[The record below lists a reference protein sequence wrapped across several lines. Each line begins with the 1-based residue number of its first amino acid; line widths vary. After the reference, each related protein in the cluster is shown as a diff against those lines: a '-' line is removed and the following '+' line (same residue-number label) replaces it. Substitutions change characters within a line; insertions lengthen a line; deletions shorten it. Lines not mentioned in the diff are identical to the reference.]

1 MRLSILHL
9 IFACIATAAFLLFI
23 FAKWESKNE
32 QIKNLNREILI
43 MQAKI
48 EILDKHGNK
57 VLAYAR
63 IIKGLDLLIGA
74 KLSEKQKN
82 ILTEKLYSISIDY
95 KIDPLLILAVIRHES
110 KGDPYAKGMYGT
122 GKKSGA
128 LGLMQIKYSSALEV
142 ARSIG
147 IKIHSPEDLFDPEI
161 NLMVGTTYLLRMI
174 AKYKNLQHA
183 LIAYNIGFGSLDGK
197 LKSGEDAPT
206 KYYKGVMKEYR
217 FLTEGIFYFPSFR
230 IPVDGKLQ

>member
-9 IFACIATAAFLLFI
+9 IFACLATAAFVFFV

-32 QIKNLNREILI
+32 QIKNLNKEILI
-43 MQAKI
+43 MQSKM
-48 EILDKHGNK
+48 ENLSKQGNK

-63 IIKGLDLLIGA
+63 IIKGLDILFGT
-74 KLSEKQKN
+74 KLSEKQKGL
-82 ILTEKLYSISIDY
+82 LTEKLYGIETDY
-95 KIDPLLILAVIRHES
+95 KIDPLLILAVMRHES
-110 KGDPYAKGMYGT
+110 KGDPNARGMYAT

-147 IKIHSPEDLFDPEI
+147 IKIHSQEDLFDPEI
-161 NLMVGTTYLLRMI
+161 NLMIGTTYLLRMI

-217 FLTEGIFYFPSFR
+217 FLTEGIFYFPTFR
-230 IPVDGKLQ
+230 IPADGRLQ

>member
-1 MRLSILHL
+1 VRFSILHL
-9 IFACIATAAFLLFI
+9 IFACIATAVFVVFM
-23 FAKWESKNE
+23 FAKWENKNK
-32 QIKNLNREILI
+32 QIKNLNKEILI
-43 MQAKI
+43 MQTKI
-48 EILDKHGNK
+48 ENLNKLGDKT
-57 VLAYAR
+57 LAYAR

-74 KLSEKQKN
+74 KLSENQKT

-110 KGDPYAKGMYGT
+110 KGDPYAKGSYNT

-147 IKIHSPEDLFDPEI
+147 IKIKSPEDLFDPEI
-161 NLMVGTTYLLRMI
+161 NLMIGTTYLLRMI

-197 LKSGEDAPT
+197 LKSGENTPK
-206 KYYKGVMKEYR
+206 KYYNGVMKEYR

>member
-1 MRLSILHL
+1 M
-9 IFACIATAAFLLFI
+9 FFVFK
-23 FAKWESKNE
+23 KWESKNE
-32 QIKNLNREILI
+32 QIKNLNKEILI
-43 MQAKI
+43 MQTKL
-48 EILDKHGNK
+48 ENMNKQGNK
-57 VLAYAR
+57 ALAYSR
-63 IIKGLDLLIGA
+63 IIKGLDLLVGT

-82 ILTEKLYSISIDY
+82 TLTEKLYSISTDY

-110 KGDPYAKGMYGT
+110 KGDPYARGMYVS

-128 LGLMQIKYSSALEV
+128 MGLMQVKFSSALEV
-142 ARSIG
+142 ARSAG

-161 NLMVGTTYLLRMI
+161 NLMVGTVYLLRMI

-183 LIAYNIGFGSLDGK
+183 LVAYNIGFGSLDWK

-217 FLTEGIFYFPSFR
+217 FLTEGIFYFPTFR
-230 IPVDGKLQ
+230 IPADGKLQ